1 MAGKKVSKNQMKS
14 TGGSNKDCQVKYS
27 DPRMAYSSTK
37 QEMVIKES
45 EHFKMLDI
53 FGSEI
58 PCCNSPIVICEDHIG
73 YYITSK
79 SLVNVE
85 VLDPYRNYKRCGYT
99 ISKIDD
105 NTFKVVNA
113 YNVEYTI

>member
-1 MAGKKVSKNQMKS
+1 MAGKKVSKNQVKS
-14 TGGSNKDCQVKYS
+14 TGGNKDCQVKYS

-45 EHFKMLDI
+45 EHFKMVDI
-53 FGSEI
+53 FGNV
-58 PCCNSPIVICEDHIG
+58 PCCNSPIVVCEDHLG

-79 SLVNVE
+79 SLVNVAI
-85 VLDPYRNYKRCGYT
+85 LDPYRNYKRDTYKLT
-99 ISKIDD
+99 KIDD